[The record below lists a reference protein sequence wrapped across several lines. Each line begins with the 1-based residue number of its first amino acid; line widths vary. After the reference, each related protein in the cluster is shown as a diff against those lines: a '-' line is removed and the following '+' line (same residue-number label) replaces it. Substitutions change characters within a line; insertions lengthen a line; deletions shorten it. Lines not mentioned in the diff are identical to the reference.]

1 MSDRL
6 TALHSSVERLRDIVE
21 GLDPQQLE
29 LPAYPVEWSIADV
42 LSHIGS
48 GAVILRRRF
57 DDINSGRDTDSDF
70 NQSVWDEWNAK
81 SPVARAADALVA
93 DAELLHGL
101 EALDDSSRRQFR
113 FDGPDEPRL
122 HGLRRTPAQ

>member
-57 DDINSGRDTDSDF
+57 DDINNGRETDSDF
-70 NQSVWDEWNAK
+70 THGMSRSRSTLRPV
-81 SPVARAADALVA
+81 SPPMQRAQWWTT
-93 DAELLHGL
+93 
-101 EALDDSSRRQFR
+101 SK
-113 FDGPDEPRL
+113 
-122 HGLRRTPAQ
+122 

>member
-1 MSDRL
+1 MGLAESPRRSYCMMTTKNTQMSDRL
-6 TALHSSVERLRDIVE
+6 AALHSSVERLRDIVE
-21 GLDPQQLE
+21 DLDPQQLE

-48 GAVILRRRF
+48 GAINLRRRF
-57 DDINSGRDTDSDF
+57 DDINNGRETDPDF

-81 SPVARAADALVA
+81 SPAALAADALVA

-101 EALDDSSRRQFR
+101 
-113 FDGPDEPRL
+113 
-122 HGLRRTPAQ
+122 